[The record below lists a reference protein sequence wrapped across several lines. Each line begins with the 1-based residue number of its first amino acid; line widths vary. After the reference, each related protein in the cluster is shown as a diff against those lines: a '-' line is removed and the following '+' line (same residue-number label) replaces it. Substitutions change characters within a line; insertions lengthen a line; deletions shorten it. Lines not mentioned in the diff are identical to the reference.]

1 MSIET
6 LLFDMIL
13 NTCLILWNHAGVF
26 LTPKTC
32 NMKFEKMQAAGND
45 YIYVNL
51 FEERVDNPEELSR
64 RLSDRHF
71 GVGSDGLV
79 LIGPSG
85 VGDFSMQMYNA
96 DGSEGM
102 MCGNA
107 ARCVGKYLYERGLT
121 GRREIDLHTQSG
133 IKHLSLSVNPYT
145 DKVERIRVN
154 MGGAILS
161 AAAASA
167 SDMTAY
173 FQAILPEMVDYPVQI
188 EEQKYHI
195 TFVSMGNPHA
205 VIFMNDIDRLEIE
218 KIGPKI
224 EHLNLFPERTNVEF
238 VEVIDST
245 HLMMRVWERGSGE
258 TLACGSGACAALVAG
273 VITHRCEPKA
283 TLQAK
288 GGILDVAWEREHNQ
302 VFLTGDAH
310 FVFKGE
316 VN

>member
-1 MSIET
+1 
-6 LLFDMIL
+6 
-13 NTCLILWNHAGVF
+13 
-26 LTPKTC
+26 
-32 NMKFEKMQAAGND
+32 MKFEKMQAAGND

-51 FEERVDNPEELSR
+51 FEEQVDDPEELSR

-85 VGDFSMQMYNA
+85 DGDFSMQMYNA

-107 ARCVGKYLYERGLT
+107 ARCVGKYLYERKLT
-121 GRREIDLHTQSG
+121 SRKEIALHTKSG
-133 IKHLSLSVNPYT
+133 IKHLLLSVNPHT
-145 DKVERIRVN
+145 NLVERVRVN
-154 MGGAILS
+154 MGPAILS
-161 AAAASA
+161 ADAAGA
-167 SDMTAY
+167 TAY
-173 FQAILPEMVDYPVQI
+173 FQSTLPEMIDYPVQMDD
-188 EEQKYHI
+188 QKYRI

-205 VIFMNDIDRLEIE
+205 VIFMNDIDKLEIE

-224 EHLNLFPERTNVEF
+224 EHLDLFPERTNVEF
-238 VEVIDST
+238 IEVIDST
-245 HLMMRVWERGSGE
+245 HLKMRVWERGSGE

-273 VITHRCEPKA
+273 VITHRCEPEA

-288 GGILDVAWEREHNQ
+288 GGRLDVAWDRGNNQ